1 MIRVSCLSALA
12 AVLCFAF
19 GGSVPTDLRA
29 DSRADPR
36 GIWLTPGGQ
45 SRVEIATC
53 GSRLCGK
60 IVWLKEPNNA
70 QGQPLRDARNKDES
84 LRSRPIL
91 GLPLLTGLP
100 IEAADGKWKDG
111 DVYSPRKGKTYR
123 AELELD
129 GPDTLK
135 VRACT
140 WLGCRTQIWKRVK

>member
-1 MIRVSCLSALA
+1 MIRVSCLSALV
-12 AVLCFAF
+12 AVFWFAL
-19 GGSVPTDLRA
+19 GGSALA

-36 GIWLTPGGQ
+36 GVWLTPGGE
-45 SRVEIATC
+45 SRIEIAPC

-60 IVWLKEPNNA
+60 IVWLKEPNDA
-70 QGQPLRDARNKDES
+70 QGRPLRDARNKNES

-91 GLPLLTGLP
+91 GLPLLTGFP
-100 IEAADGKWKDG
+100 IEAADGKWEDG
-111 DVYSPRKGKTYR
+111 DVYSPRKGKAYSG
-123 AELELD
+123 ELELD